1 LHDRFDRDQKEALI
15 RQLFHIK
22 QTSTVLE
29 YVECFSKL
37 IDRLK
42 AYSASTNPLFYTMRF
57 IDGLRPDLKAMIL
70 VARPQTLDATICMAL
85 VQEEVGGQMGG
96 QSSSWS
102 GRVEWP
108 TSRKFTPRTAL
119 PLPPPPPR
127 PDKNAATPPVA
138 ATDAAP
144 SANNS
149 LAAVKAYRR
158 ALGLCYKCN
167 SKWSKDH
174 KCAPEILHAVEA
186 LWESLSSDE
195 PLSPVADEPEPSE
208 QVFLAIS
215 KSAAAGQSSART
227 IQLMGSIQDVPI

>member
-127 PDKNAATPPVA
+127 PDKNAA
-138 ATDAAP
+138 
-144 SANNS
+144 
-149 LAAVKAYRR
+149 
-158 ALGLCYKCN
+158 LGLCYKCN